1 MQKTK
6 RLLAIEKI
14 IESEKISSQEA
25 LLKKLKGKGIICT
38 QATLSRN
45 LRQLGISRI
54 PDGSGNYR
62 YALAGKKEVTSGIRP
77 GMNIITVIREIVE
90 AKGLMVIKTIPG
102 NANAT
107 AYFIDN
113 AGRYEIAGT
122 IAGDDT
128 ILIIPRNGI
137 TLAQVHSCLELIL
150 PGLHPLIKGEGTNKA
165 KKERKSLKKPLIKQK

>member
-14 IESEKISSQEA
+14 ISEEKVTTQEK
-25 LLKKLKGKGIICT
+25 LLRKLKGKGISCT

-54 PDGSGNYR
+54 PDGGGGYR
-62 YALAGKKEVTSGIRP
+62 YTLSENMKSM
-77 GMNIITVIREIVE
+77 GMSPLRLNIVPVIQDIVE

-102 NANAT
+102 NASNT
-107 AYFIDN
+107 AFFIDGT
-113 AGRYEIAGT
+113 ARYEIAGT

-128 ILIIPRNGI
+128 ILVIPRDGVTI
-137 TLAQVHSCLELIL
+137 QQVHTCLEIIL
-150 PGLHPLIKGEGTNKA
+150 PGIHEQIK
-165 KKERKSLKKPLIKQK
+165 KK

>member
-14 IESEKISSQEA
+14 ISEEKVTTQEK
-25 LLKKLKGKGIICT
+25 LLRILKGKGISCT

-54 PDGSGNYR
+54 PDGSGGYKYTLSENM
-62 YALAGKKEVTSGIRP
+62 KST
-77 GMNIITVIREIVE
+77 GMSPLRLNIVPVIQDIVE

-102 NANAT
+102 NASNT
-107 AYFIDN
+107 AFFIDGT
-113 AGRYEIAGT
+113 ARYEIAGT

-128 ILIIPRNGI
+128 ILVIPRDGVTI
-137 TLAQVHSCLELIL
+137 QQVHTCLEIIL
-150 PGLHPLIKGEGTNKA
+150 PGIHEQIK
-165 KKERKSLKKPLIKQK
+165 KK